1 MPLLSSHPF
10 GTSTWE
16 RGSLKQSKILE
27 VHLCQNTPE
36 AGDKGEKMHVLV
48 TYTKWVNKQKYF
60 SANKLAAHILSLDL
74 KCENCEME

>member
-48 TYTKWVNKQKYF
+48 TYTKWVNK
-60 SANKLAAHILSLDL
+60 
-74 KCENCEME
+74 